1 MLFAFQHD
9 NPASYSPTPRFVTSH
24 FLHPGPPLSFLP
36 CSSSERFLCS
46 ACCLSHCQSGAQM
59 RIPEVLVIAVCIFAP
74 VCGGM
79 GTLGCSNKKHLENG
93 QTFFRY
99 DGLLVIFHCKPG
111 FKVHGNKTN
120 SCLTEQWSRDPPPGC
135 VGSGCSVPGLLLH
148 GMIHVNEDGSW
159 AEFSCNSGFRLH
171 GPSKLYC
178 PGHSWNGTNPV
189 SREWDIS
196 IGQTLQIPAAHK
208 TQQQSLLENQA
219 SSLSKTTDL
228 TFSPLP
234 YKQATTFIS
243 ERTKNPLRNMLMS
256 VCCLLLSQAA
266 CSAAL
271 TLLGATTANVHPAT
285 ANKPQ
290 MATAK
295 CFLNW
300 ILFLWGS
307 CCSAAVVSWGP
318 ASPPCRDTDE
328 CAANQG
334 LGPCRHQCTNSAGSY
349 RCSCT
354 SGYILA
360 RDRHGCLPECPS
372 GYRKFAA
379 TPPENTTV
387 PPLEGKCADIIE
399 CLEDRCKPAGLPPLY
414 LPPWI
419 YPPKRWTTLPGSV

>member
-243 ERTKNPLRNMLMS
+243 ERTKNPLRNVS
-256 VCCLLLSQAA
+256 AKYVVHTAPSTLSLASGKAHQESFSTTHALVTDFTG
-266 CSAAL
+266 SAL
-271 TLLGATTANVHPAT
+271 RQTSETHYRFPLPVTVFNDKKKFG
-285 ANKPQ
+285 
-290 MATAK
+290 
-295 CFLNW
+295 
-300 ILFLWGS
+300 IISG
-307 CCSAAVVSWGP
+307 
-318 ASPPCRDTDE
+318 
-328 CAANQG
+328 G
-334 LGPCRHQCTNSAGSY
+334 LHTC
-349 RCSCT
+349 
-354 SGYILA
+354 
-360 RDRHGCLPECPS
+360 
-372 GYRKFAA
+372 
-379 TPPENTTV
+379 
-387 PPLEGKCADIIE
+387 
-399 CLEDRCKPAGLPPLY
+399 
-414 LPPWI
+414 
-419 YPPKRWTTLPGSV
+419 